1 MNSVTE
7 DIFKDK
13 KLLTRFVWK
22 LRFLPDTPALIL
34 FVAGDEDYLLLVSRI
49 VNASTDDSRDL
60 QLLEDICFKQKFDFQ
75 VLKEKLIPVARVFGL
90 AEDESNYYD
99 LLEVFRD
106 ADPGEIKKAFRKK
119 VIEVHPDTGGQTADS
134 GREFIHLKAAY
145 QILSDPFLRQQ
156 YDENLHD
163 VNLWKEKANHIHGFH
178 RFNRQN
184 SQKINQ
190 NQSARTKNFYQLGG
204 LFFLLI
210 IAVFIFDFFYQ
221 QNSIFEGDH
230 LKKQKQVTKPETPK
244 EGLKQDPESN
254 TGQKSTA
261 VKLLPNRSDNSRKIF
276 KFLDNTPNR

>member
-1 MNSVTE
+1 MTK

-13 KLLTRFVWK
+13 KLLTWFVWK
-22 LRFLPDTPALIL
+22 LRCLPDTPALIL

-60 QLLEDICFKQKFDFQ
+60 QLLEDICFKQEFDFQ

-90 AEDESNYYD
+90 AEDESNYYE
-99 LLEVFRD
+99 LLEVFQD
-106 ADPGEIKKAFRKK
+106 ADPNEIKKAFRKK

-210 IAVFIFDFFYQ
+210 IAVFIFDFLYQ
-221 QNSIFEGDH
+221 QNSIFDGDH
-230 LKKQKQVTKPETPK
+230 LKKQKQVTKPKTLK
-244 EGLKQDPESN
+244 EGVKQDPDSN

-276 KFLDNTPNR
+276 KFLDNIPNR

>member
-1 MNSVTE
+1 MTE

-178 RFNRQN
+178 RFNPQN

-204 LFFLLI
+204 LFF
-210 IAVFIFDFFYQ
+210 F
-221 QNSIFEGDH
+221 
-230 LKKQKQVTKPETPK
+230 
-244 EGLKQDPESN
+244 
-254 TGQKSTA
+254 
-261 VKLLPNRSDNSRKIF
+261 
-276 KFLDNTPNR
+276 